1 MTASH
6 YAEAFHP
13 IPGCCFRFVGAYGIG
28 DQSVHCPQSPAWR
41 ETFVAAD
48 GPTTRLT
55 PATPTAEC

>member
-13 IPGCCFRFVGAYGIG
+13 IPGRCFRFIGAHGIG
-28 DQSVHCPQSPAWR
+28 DQPVHCPQSPAWR

-48 GPTTRLT
+48 GPL
-55 PATPTAEC
+55 PG